1 MEVLHMS
8 NARINLFWLI
18 IFTLTLPL
26 AVVLSTHL
34 ARKSFER
41 VKMED
46 QTVLVKGYA
55 ELPITSDR
63 AEWST
68 QIVERNSDL
77 TQAYA
82 ALERNRLTLMQYLA
96 SHGFASDAVT
106 LGPVGISELRKR
118 DAKGNYT
125 NEIEFFVVR
134 QRSSIASKDVQ
145 SIAKA
150 ARGAGDLISGG
161 INLDSNAPQYLYTKL
176 DAKKLEML
184 EQATGNAR
192 ERAQLLVGGT
202 TETLGPMR
210 SASQGVFQ
218 ITPAFSNEVSG
229 GGYNDTSSLDKVIK
243 AVVTVEYA
251 IREQ

>member
-1 MEVLHMS
+1 MS

-18 IFTLTLPL
+18 IFTCTLPI

-46 QTVLVKGYA
+46 QTVTVKGYA

-68 QIVERNSDL
+68 QIVERNADL
-77 TQAYA
+77 TTAYA
-82 ALERNRLTLMQYLA
+82 SLERNRLTLQQYLE
-96 SHGFASDAVT
+96 SHGFKDKAVK

-125 NEIEFFVVR
+125 NEIDFFVVR
-134 QRSSIASKDVQ
+134 QRFSIASDDVQ
-145 SIAKA
+145 DVAGA

-161 INLDSNAPQYLYTKL
+161 INLDSNAPSYLYTKL
-176 DAKKLEML
+176 DEKKLEML
-184 EQATGNAR
+184 EQATANAR
-192 ERAQLLVGGT
+192 ERAQLLVGGSG
-202 TETLGPMR
+202 TELGPMR

-229 GGYNDTSSLDKVIK
+229 GGYNDTSSLNKVIK

-251 IREQ
+251 IRE

>member
-1 MEVLHMS
+1 MS
-8 NARINLFWLI
+8 NSRINLFWLI

-26 AVVLSTHL
+26 AVVFSTHL

-41 VKMED
+41 VKIEE

-55 ELPITSDR
+55 ELPIKSDR

-68 QIVERNSDL
+68 QIVERHPQL
-77 TQAYA
+77 AQAYTA
-82 ALERNRLTLMQYLA
+82 MERNRLTLLQYLA
-96 SHGFASDAVT
+96 SHGFDQNAVT
-106 LGPVGISELRKR
+106 LGPVRISELRKR
-118 DAKGNYT
+118 DIKGNHT
-125 NEIEFFVVR
+125 NDIEYFVVR
-134 QRSSIASKDVQ
+134 QHFSIASANVQ
-145 SIAKA
+145 AIAKA

-161 INLDSNAPQYLYTKL
+161 INLDSDAPQYLYTKL
-176 DAKKLEML
+176 DEKKLEML
-184 EQATGNAR
+184 EHATSNAH
-192 ERAQLLVGGT
+192 ERAKRLVGSST
-202 TETLGPMR
+202 AKLGQLR

-251 IREQ
+251 IQ

>member
-1 MEVLHMS
+1 MS
-8 NARINLFWLI
+8 NSRINLFWLI
-18 IFTLTLPL
+18 IFTLTLPI
-26 AVVLSTHL
+26 AVVFSTHL

-41 VKMED
+41 VKLDE
-46 QTVLVKGYA
+46 QTVYVKGYA

-63 AEWST
+63 AEWAT
-68 QIVERNSDL
+68 QIVERNADL

-82 ALERNRLTLMQYLA
+82 ALERNRLTLLQYLA
-96 SHGFASDAVT
+96 SHGFDQNVVA

-118 DAKGNYT
+118 DAKGNTT
-125 NEIEFFVVR
+125 NDVEYFVVR
-134 QRSSIASKDVQ
+134 QRFSIASNNVQ

-161 INLDSNAPQYLYTKL
+161 INLDSDSPQYLYTKL
-176 DAKKLEML
+176 DEKKLEML

-192 ERAQLLVGGT
+192 ERAIRLVGGSG
-202 TETLGPMR
+202 ENLGPLR

-243 AVVTVEYA
+243 AVVTIEYA

>member
-1 MEVLHMS
+1 MEVLRMS

-18 IFTLTLPL
+18 IFTLTLPI
-26 AVVLSTHL
+26 AVVFSTHL

-41 VKMED
+41 VKIED

-55 ELPITSDR
+55 ELPIKSDR

-68 QIVERNSDL
+68 QIVERHPDL
-77 TQAYA
+77 AQAYTA
-82 ALERNRLTLMQYLA
+82 MERNRQTLLQYLA
-96 SHGFASDAVT
+96 SHGFDQNAVT

-118 DAKGNYT
+118 DSRGNYT

-134 QRSSIASKDVQ
+134 QRFSIASTNVQ
-145 SIAKA
+145 AIAKA

-161 INLDSNAPQYLYTKL
+161 INLDSDAPQYLYTKL
-176 DAKKLEML
+176 DEKKLEML
-184 EQATGNAR
+184 ERATDNAY
-192 ERAQLLVGGT
+192 ERAKLLVGSST
-202 TETLGPMR
+202 AKLGPLR